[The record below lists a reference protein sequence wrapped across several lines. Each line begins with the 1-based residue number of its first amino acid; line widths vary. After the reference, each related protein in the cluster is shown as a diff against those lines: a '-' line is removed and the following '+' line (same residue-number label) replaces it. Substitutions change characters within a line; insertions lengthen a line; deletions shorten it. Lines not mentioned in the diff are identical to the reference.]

1 EVNTG
6 SIVRGWFYLI
16 DPSIKKHVLDNKWK
30 KNAITNIIDRT
41 SMSHLGA
48 AWVHCK
54 NSTISPDSRVI
65 ALSHHYSYMEGSQFK
80 QAAKIELI
88 DIMTGDSIW
97 VIDLKNWWT
106 GVSSIDFSPDGKIL
120 AVGGPY
126 KLKFLEVASGEEIFD
141 IKKIDISPSPV
152 YTKFT
157 PDMRLILVACGGVIK
172 EHIGKEGTPNF
183 LFFNMGYF
191 SPDLKKYIKTFSG
204 PEGVTFYHLNLD
216 ALEEAK
222 MSEPVFSDVKTLELP
237 EVEEPKIEKIEPV
250 IKGIDITNILL
261 ELPEVP
267 KVEDLPP
274 LDETPLMEPIEEMKI
289 EIGTAETV
297 AKKLLE
303 LNRQTPDIPSEYV
316 FQGIRFFRKEIMDQ
330 LRNDEDI
337 INYYLNNKQQLLTN
351 PIARKAFVSKLIN
364 EKGAS
369 EKELWE
375 ELDSTIGDLIDKPLK
390 KIEKMMNKK
399 GLQKL
404 MKKREKYDKQKE
416 KSLKRIDQ
424 EIDEVCKELL
434 KTRKIHGEA
443 FEKLFETFNDLI
455 KPGIDFNEGL
465 VYSLTKIPAAFKEAL
480 DQLQFTSDVMRA
492 FLADKKV
499 YSLIMKLNDLINK
512 KRLVQEGIL
521 INPAI

>member
-1 EVNTG
+1 
-6 SIVRGWFYLI
+6 
-16 DPSIKKHVLDNKWK
+16 
-30 KNAITNIIDRT
+30 
-41 SMSHLGA
+41 
-48 AWVHCK
+48 
-54 NSTISPDSRVI
+54 
-65 ALSHHYSYMEGSQFK
+65 
-80 QAAKIELI
+80 
-88 DIMTGDSIW
+88 
-97 VIDLKNWWT
+97 
-106 GVSSIDFSPDGKIL
+106 
-120 AVGGPY
+120 
-126 KLKFLEVASGEEIFD
+126 
-141 IKKIDISPSPV
+141 
-152 YTKFT
+152 
-157 PDMRLILVACGGVIK
+157 MRLILVACGGVIK

-337 INYYLNNKQQLLTN
+337 INYYLNNKQQLKTN